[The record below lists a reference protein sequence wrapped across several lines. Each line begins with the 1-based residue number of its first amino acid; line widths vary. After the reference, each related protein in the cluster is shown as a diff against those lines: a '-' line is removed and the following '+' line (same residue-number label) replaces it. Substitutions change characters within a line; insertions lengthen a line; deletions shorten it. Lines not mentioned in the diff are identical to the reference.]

1 MAYAPP
7 TVRKNLDDKIQW
19 YLLLILRLSVVGG
32 LGLSA
37 YFHEWGAFLFSVLAL
52 GFMFLPELI
61 KSRAK
66 IHLPI
71 EFDVVVVV
79 FMYASVFL
87 GKAGA
92 AYERFWWWDAA
103 LHISAGFI
111 LAYIAFLVLY
121 IKVLQK
127 KIEATRL
134 LFLLIIFCFALALGA
149 AWEIYEF
156 AYDNIFN
163 GFAQRGSL
171 HDTMWDLI
179 VDGVG
184 ALIMAR
190 IGVGIIFDK
199 PKGFIARWTQNF
211 VKANPQLG
219 GEHHDPS

>member
-1 MAYAPP
+1 MVYAPP
-7 TVRKNLDDKIQW
+7 ETRKDLDDRLQW
-19 YLLLILRLSVVGG
+19 YLLLFLRLSVVGG
-32 LGLSA
+32 IALAA
-37 YFHEWGAFLFSVLAL
+37 YYHEWGAFLFSLLAL
-52 GFMFLPELI
+52 VFMFLPELI

-66 IHLPI
+66 VRLPI
-71 EFDVVVVV
+71 EFDLVLVG

-103 LHISAGFI
+103 LHTSAGFI

-134 LFLLIIFCFALALGA
+134 LFLLIIFCFAVALGA
-149 AWEIYEF
+149 VWEIYEF
-156 AYDNIFN
+156 TYDNLFN

-171 HDTMWDLI
+171 SDTMWDLI
-179 VDGVG
+179 VDSIG

-199 PKGFIARWTQNF
+199 PRGFIARWTQNF
-211 VKANPQLG
+211 VKANPG
-219 GEHHDPS
+219 IGKGK